1 MDPNV
6 IAKRRQVLEEYMSR
20 IVLSLPSILRSE
32 IFNQFL
38 SISDRIATIRAKLS
52 NSQAASTKSSNPNDG
67 IAAQQQP
74 VEPPLVPRVTPP
86 LTRDASTKWT
96 SENPMKSAGTKSI
109 VSDSSAT
116 RGPQLR
122 RQIDEE
128 RKAYK
133 EEEFDEDV
141 QANLIY
147 VTIPIGLYFMCY
159 GL

>member
-1 MDPNV
+1 
-6 IAKRRQVLEEYMSR
+6 
-20 IVLSLPSILRSE
+20 
-32 IFNQFL
+32 
-38 SISDRIATIRAKLS
+38 
-52 NSQAASTKSSNPNDG
+52 
-67 IAAQQQP
+67 
-74 VEPPLVPRVTPP
+74 
-86 LTRDASTKWT
+86 
-96 SENPMKSAGTKSI
+96 MKSAGTKSI